1 MRGSAALEYKTFF
14 EEEGG
19 RGDGGGSNFNGQKVE
34 RGGEQYMRQR
44 RRRLVDELREETVP
58 AKMGMSRRIRWD
70 DERKVF

>member
-1 MRGSAALEYKTFF
+1 M

-19 RGDGGGSNFNGQKVE
+19 RGDGGGGNFNGQKVE